1 MNTFIIFAVLLLIV
15 FGVSLYF
22 IQLHY
27 KHLLKKEIKR
37 AQKSERIKSMFIE
50 NVSHTLRAPIKAISG
65 YCDMILEEKDEEM
78 QPAQVRELVT
88 NMSSSTQQLLEFI
101 SQLYDMTKLQGITPS
116 FTFIDVNLSEL
127 MASYRRETLNITK
140 PDVIVRVTTDLSP
153 HCKGILDT
161 NLMHQLMMHLL
172 TNAAHHITGNDI
184 VIKYAEERKGLK
196 VTITYAGQGQADIL
210 GADIYSYLQ
219 KEDALMNAN
228 GSSAFGLS
236 VCKAIVDMLG
246 GEFYVDTEYDK
257 KTVTCFWI
265 PCKMR
270 DTHKDM

>member
-116 FTFIDVNLSEL
+116 FTFIEVNLSEL
-127 MASYRRETLNITK
+127 MASYRRETMNITK

-153 HCKGILDT
+153 HCKGVLDT

-172 TNAAHHITGNDI
+172 SNAAHHITGNDI

-228 GSSAFGLS
+228 DSSAFGLS

>member
-27 KHLLKKEIKR
+27 KHLLKKEVKR

-116 FTFIDVNLSEL
+116 FTFIEVNLSEL
-127 MASYRRETLNITK
+127 MASYRRETMNITK

-228 GSSAFGLS
+228 DSSAFGLS

-246 GEFYVDTEYDK
+246 GEFDVDTEYDK

>member
-27 KHLLKKEIKR
+27 KHLLKKEVKR

-116 FTFIDVNLSEL
+116 FTFIEVNLSEL
-127 MASYRRETLNITK
+127 MASYRRETMNITK

-153 HCKGILDT
+153 HCKGVLDT

-172 TNAAHHITGNDI
+172 NNAAHHITGNDI
-184 VIKYAEERKGLK
+184 VIKYTEERKGLK

-228 GSSAFGLS
+228 DSSAFGLS

-270 DTHKDM
+270 DTHKDL

>member
-1 MNTFIIFAVLLLIV
+1 
-15 FGVSLYF
+15 
-22 IQLHY
+22 
-27 KHLLKKEIKR
+27 
-37 AQKSERIKSMFIE
+37 MFIE

-116 FTFIDVNLSEL
+116 FTFTEVNLSEL
-127 MASYRRETLNITK
+127 MASYRRETMNITK

-172 TNAAHHITGNDI
+172 RNAAVHVTEGDI
-184 VIKYAEERKGLK
+184 FVRYSCERRGLK
-196 VTITYAGQGQADIL
+196 VSVNYTDMGQTELVNADIHSLIQEEGALKDSTKSSVL
-210 GADIYSYLQ
+210 GLAI
-219 KEDALMNAN
+219 
-228 GSSAFGLS
+228 
-236 VCKAIVDMLG
+236 CRAIVDMFG
-246 GEFYVDTEYDK
+246 GEFFMESEDGK
-257 KTVTCFWI
+257 KTVASFWF
-265 PCKMR
+265 PCEM
-270 DTHKDM
+270 KDIYKDL

>member
-116 FTFIDVNLSEL
+116 FTFIEVNLSEL
-127 MASYRRETLNITK
+127 MASYRRETMNITK

-153 HCKGILDT
+153 HCKGVLDT

-172 TNAAHHITGNDI
+172 SNAAHHITGNDI

-228 GSSAFGLS
+228 DSSAFGLS

-270 DTHKDM
+270 DTHKDL

>member
-88 NMSSSTQQLLEFI
+88 NMSSSTQQQLEFI

-116 FTFIDVNLSEL
+116 FTFIEVNLSEL
-127 MASYRRETLNITK
+127 MASYRRETMNITK

-228 GSSAFGLS
+228 DSSAFGLS

-270 DTHKDM
+270 DTRKDM

>member
-78 QPAQVRELVT
+78 LPAQVRELVT

-116 FTFIDVNLSEL
+116 FTFIEVNLSEL
-127 MASYRRETLNITK
+127 MASYRRETMNITK

>member
-27 KHLLKKEIKR
+27 KHLLKKEVKR

-116 FTFIDVNLSEL
+116 FTFIEVNLSEL
-127 MASYRRETLNITK
+127 MASYRRETMNITK

-153 HCKGILDT
+153 HCKGVLDT

-172 TNAAHHITGNDI
+172 SNAAHHITGNDI

-228 GSSAFGLS
+228 DSSAFGLS

-270 DTHKDM
+270 YTHKDM

>member
-116 FTFIDVNLSEL
+116 FTFIEVNLSEL
-127 MASYRRETLNITK
+127 MASYRRETMNITK

-228 GSSAFGLS
+228 DSSAFGLS

>member
-27 KHLLKKEIKR
+27 KHLLKKEVKR

-116 FTFIDVNLSEL
+116 FTFIEVNLSEL
-127 MASYRRETLNITK
+127 MASYRRETMNITK

-153 HCKGILDT
+153 HCKGVLDT
-161 NLMHQLMMHLL
+161 NFMHQLMMHLL
-172 TNAAHHITGNDI
+172 SNAAHHITGNDI

-228 GSSAFGLS
+228 DSSAFGLS

>member
-27 KHLLKKEIKR
+27 KHLLKKEVKR

-116 FTFIDVNLSEL
+116 FTFIEVNLSEL
-127 MASYRRETLNITK
+127 MASYRRETMNITK

-153 HCKGILDT
+153 HCKGVLDT

-172 TNAAHHITGNDI
+172 SNAAHHITGNDI

-228 GSSAFGLS
+228 DSSAFGLS

-257 KTVTCFWI
+257 KTVTRFWI

>member
-27 KHLLKKEIKR
+27 KHLLKKEVKR

-116 FTFIDVNLSEL
+116 FTFIEVNLSEL
-127 MASYRRETLNITK
+127 MASYRRETMNITK

-153 HCKGILDT
+153 HCKGVLDT

-228 GSSAFGLS
+228 DSSAFGLS

>member
-27 KHLLKKEIKR
+27 KHLLKKEVKR

-116 FTFIDVNLSEL
+116 FTFIEVNLSEL
-127 MASYRRETLNITK
+127 MASYRRETMNITK

-228 GSSAFGLS
+228 DSSAFGLS
-236 VCKAIVDMLG
+236 VCKATICLEVNS
-246 GEFYVDTEYDK
+246 T
-257 KTVTCFWI
+257 
-265 PCKMR
+265 
-270 DTHKDM
+270 

>member
-27 KHLLKKEIKR
+27 KHLLKKEVKR

-78 QPAQVRELVT
+78 QPAQVRERVT

-116 FTFIDVNLSEL
+116 FTFIEVNLSEL
-127 MASYRRETLNITK
+127 MASYRRETMNITK

-153 HCKGILDT
+153 HCKGVLDT

-228 GSSAFGLS
+228 DSSAFGLS
-236 VCKAIVDMLG
+236 VCKAIVGMLG

>member
-27 KHLLKKEIKR
+27 KHLLKKEVKR

-116 FTFIDVNLSEL
+116 FTFIGVNLSEL
-127 MASYRRETLNITK
+127 MASYRRETMNITK

-153 HCKGILDT
+153 HCKGVLDT

-172 TNAAHHITGNDI
+172 SNAAHHITGNDI

-228 GSSAFGLS
+228 DSSAFGLS

>member
-27 KHLLKKEIKR
+27 KHLLKKEVKR

-65 YCDMILEEKDEEM
+65 YCDMILEEKDGEM

-116 FTFIDVNLSEL
+116 FTFIEVNLSEL
-127 MASYRRETLNITK
+127 MASYRRETMNITK

-153 HCKGILDT
+153 HCKGVLDT

-172 TNAAHHITGNDI
+172 SNAAHHITGNDI

-228 GSSAFGLS
+228 DSSAFGLS

>member
-27 KHLLKKEIKR
+27 KHLLKKEVKR

-116 FTFIDVNLSEL
+116 FTFIEVNLSEL
-127 MASYRRETLNITK
+127 MASYRRETMNITK

-228 GSSAFGLS
+228 DSSAFGLS

>member
-27 KHLLKKEIKR
+27 KHLLKKEVKR

-116 FTFIDVNLSEL
+116 FTFIEVNLSEL
-127 MASYRRETLNITK
+127 MASYRRETMNITK

-153 HCKGILDT
+153 HCKGVLDT

-172 TNAAHHITGNDI
+172 SNAAHHITGNDI

-228 GSSAFGLS
+228 DSSAFGLS

-270 DTHKDM
+270 DTHKDL

>member
-88 NMSSSTQQLLEFI
+88 NMSSSTQQQLEFI

-116 FTFIDVNLSEL
+116 FTFIEVNLSEL

-184 VIKYAEERKGLK
+184 VIKYAKERKGLK

-228 GSSAFGLS
+228 ESSVFGLS

>member
-116 FTFIDVNLSEL
+116 FTFIEVNLSEL
-127 MASYRRETLNITK
+127 MASYRRETMNITK

-153 HCKGILDT
+153 HCKGRLDT

-228 GSSAFGLS
+228 ESSVFGLS

>member
-27 KHLLKKEIKR
+27 KHLLKKEVKR

-50 NVSHTLRAPIKAISG
+50 NVSHALRAPIKAISG

-116 FTFIDVNLSEL
+116 FTFIEVNLSEL
-127 MASYRRETLNITK
+127 MASYRRETMNITK

-153 HCKGILDT
+153 HCKGVLDT

-172 TNAAHHITGNDI
+172 SNAAHHITGNDI
-184 VIKYAEERKGLK
+184 GIKYAEERKGLK

-228 GSSAFGLS
+228 DSSAFGLS

>member
-27 KHLLKKEIKR
+27 KHLLKKEVKR

-116 FTFIDVNLSEL
+116 FTFIEVNLSEL
-127 MASYRRETLNITK
+127 MASYRRETMNITK
-140 PDVIVRVTTDLSP
+140 PDVIVRVTTDISP
-153 HCKGILDT
+153 HCKGVLDT

-172 TNAAHHITGNDI
+172 SNAAHHITGNDI

-228 GSSAFGLS
+228 DSSAFGLS

>member
-27 KHLLKKEIKR
+27 KHLLKKEVKR

-88 NMSSSTQQLLEFI
+88 NMSSSTLQLLEFI

-116 FTFIDVNLSEL
+116 FTFIEVNLSEL
-127 MASYRRETLNITK
+127 MASYRRETMNITK

-153 HCKGILDT
+153 HCKGVLDT

-172 TNAAHHITGNDI
+172 SNAAHHITGNDI

-228 GSSAFGLS
+228 DSSAFGLS

>member
-78 QPAQVRELVT
+78 LPAQVRELVT

-116 FTFIDVNLSEL
+116 FTFIEVNLSEL
-127 MASYRRETLNITK
+127 MASYRRETMNITK

-184 VIKYAEERKGLK
+184 VIKYAEESKGLK

>member
-37 AQKSERIKSMFIE
+37 AQKSERIKSIFIE

-116 FTFIDVNLSEL
+116 FTFIEVNLSEL

-184 VIKYAEERKGLK
+184 VIKYAKERKGLK

-228 GSSAFGLS
+228 ESSVFGLS
-236 VCKAIVDMLG
+236 VCKAMVDMLG

>member
-1 MNTFIIFAVLLLIV
+1 MNTFILFAVLLLIV

-116 FTFIDVNLSEL
+116 FTFIEVNLSEL
-127 MASYRRETLNITK
+127 MASYRRETMNITK

-153 HCKGILDT
+153 HCKGVLDT

-172 TNAAHHITGNDI
+172 SNAAHHITGNDI

-228 GSSAFGLS
+228 DSSAFGLS

>member
-27 KHLLKKEIKR
+27 KHLLKKEVKR

-50 NVSHTLRAPIKAISG
+50 NVSHALRAPIKAISG

-116 FTFIDVNLSEL
+116 FTFIEVNLSEL
-127 MASYRRETLNITK
+127 MASYRRETMNITK

-153 HCKGILDT
+153 HCKGVLDT

-172 TNAAHHITGNDI
+172 SNAAHHITGNDI

-228 GSSAFGLS
+228 DSSAFGLS

>member
-15 FGVSLYF
+15 FSVSLYF

-27 KHLLKKEIKR
+27 KHLLKKEVKR

-116 FTFIDVNLSEL
+116 FTFIEVNLSEL
-127 MASYRRETLNITK
+127 MASYRRETMNITK

-153 HCKGILDT
+153 HCKGVLDT

-172 TNAAHHITGNDI
+172 SNAAHHITGNDI

-228 GSSAFGLS
+228 DSSAFGLS

>member
-27 KHLLKKEIKR
+27 KHLLKKEVKR

-116 FTFIDVNLSEL
+116 FTFIEVNLSEL
-127 MASYRRETLNITK
+127 MASYRRETMNITK

-228 GSSAFGLS
+228 DSSAFGLS

-270 DTHKDM
+270 DTYKDM

>member
-27 KHLLKKEIKR
+27 KHLLKKEVKR

-65 YCDMILEEKDEEM
+65 YYDMILEEKDEEM

-116 FTFIDVNLSEL
+116 FTFIEVNLSEL
-127 MASYRRETLNITK
+127 MASYRRETMNITK

-228 GSSAFGLS
+228 DSSAFGLS